1 VNHYRRSGLPLLHLF
16 WILALPCA
24 AWTGTESGGRPAGI
38 RVEELRE
45 WLNRLSSDQF
55 EGRALFSE
63 GLGLAAGYLAE
74 QLTASGVTPGGDD
87 GTYFQRVR
95 VLGVRSR
102 NRSTVVVESGGESRT
117 FKNGDAVSFAE
128 NVGARR
134 SFSSAEIE
142 FVGYGLDAPSLQHR
156 DYAGKDVAGKVVL
169 WLGSSGPK
177 AAGSGF
183 RRMLSS
189 RSSYAIEQKG
199 AAAAIGPATRTT
211 TLAGGRSDTSGD
223 DEQESPRIRSGPAIE
238 PPDFMTAQRLDR
250 EKAPAIGAQDD
261 FFEFLF
267 RDQEIA
273 YSQLKKKA
281 AEGEPLPGFNLKGV
295 RITVNLDAE
304 YRVVRTQYTRNV
316 VGIVEGSDA
325 GLKDTY
331 VAFGSHYDHVGY
343 SEGEVV
349 ETTGGLRRA
358 EPRGRVGEGALE
370 DRVWNGADDDGSG
383 CVAMLG
389 IAKSFARGP
398 RPRRSMLFV
407 WHTGE
412 ERGLYGSRFF
422 ADNPSVPLESIVVHV
437 NMDMIGRNREDRAG
451 EENRVYLI
459 GSDRIS
465 TELHNLIVDA
475 NAALPNPLELDY
487 ELNDP
492 GDTEQLY
499 YRSDHYSYAAVGI
512 PVVFL
517 TTGLH
522 PDYHAN
528 TDGAEKINYGK
539 MARIARLAY
548 EIGWRSGNLTHA
560 PVRDNRGPRA
570 GKGSTG
576 KLRN

>member
-1 VNHYRRSGLPLLHLF
+1 VIHHKRSGYPLFHLF
-16 WILALPCA
+16 WFLALTCA
-24 AWTGTESGGRPAGI
+24 AWTGTESSGRSGI
-38 RVEELRE
+38 RIEELRE
-45 WLNRLSSDQF
+45 WLTHFSSDQF

-74 QLTASGVTPGGDD
+74 QLKASGVTPGGDD

-102 NRSTVVVESGGESRT
+102 NRSTLIVESGGETRT

-134 SFSSAEIE
+134 RFSSAEIE
-142 FVGYGLDAPSLQHR
+142 FVGYGLDAPSLQNM
-156 DYAGKDVAGKVVL
+156 DYAGKDVSGKVVV
-169 WLGSSGPK
+169 WLGASGPK
-177 AAGSGF
+177 ATGSGF
-183 RRMLSS
+183 RRVLTS
-189 RSSYAIEQKG
+189 RSRYAIEQKR
-199 AAAAIGPATRTT
+199 AAAAIGPPARTT
-211 TLAGGRSDTSGD
+211 TLAGGRRDTSGD
-223 DEQESPRIRSGPAIE
+223 DEQESQGFRSGPAIE

-250 EKAPAIGAQDD
+250 EMSPAIGAQDE

-267 RDQEIA
+267 RDQKIA
-273 YSQLKKKA
+273 YSELKRKA
-281 AEGEPLPGFNLKGV
+281 AEGEPLPGFDLKGV

-316 VGIVEGSDA
+316 VAIVEGSDA
-325 GLKDTY
+325 RLGDSY

-343 SEGEVV
+343 SEGELV
-349 ETTGGLRRA
+349 ETTGGPRRA
-358 EPRGRVGEGALE
+358 EPRGRVSQEALE

-389 IAKSFARGP
+389 IAKAFARGP

-422 ADNPSVPLESIVVHV
+422 ADNPSVPLEAIVAHI
-437 NMDMIGRNREDRAG
+437 NMDMIGRNREDRPG

-475 NAALPNPLELDY
+475 NAALASPLELDY

-528 TDGAEKINYGK
+528 TDGAEKIHYPK
-539 MARIARLAY
+539 MARIAQLAY
-548 EIGWRSGNLTHA
+548 EIGWRSGNLIHP

-576 KLRN
+576 KLGN